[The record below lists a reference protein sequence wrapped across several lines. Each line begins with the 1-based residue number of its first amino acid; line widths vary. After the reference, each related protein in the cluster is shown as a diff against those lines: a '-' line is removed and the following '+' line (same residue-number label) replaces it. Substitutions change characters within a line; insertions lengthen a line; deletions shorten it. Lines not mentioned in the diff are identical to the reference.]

1 MLLKV
6 SLFLYTLE
14 ESYMPSQKF
23 TEKAVK
29 AAGKSLSEV
38 ARQFGFKSTQSVAN
52 WVINNQVPSERV
64 LQLCELGKWS
74 VTPHELR
81 PDIYPNPSDGLPD
94 EPSKISGSAA

>member
-1 MLLKV
+1 
-6 SLFLYTLE
+6 
-14 ESYMPSQKF
+14 MPSQNL

-64 LQLCELGKWS
+64 LQLCELVKWS

>member
-1 MLLKV
+1 M
-6 SLFLYTLE
+6 S
-14 ESYMPSQKF
+14 SQNY

-38 ARQFGFKSTQSVAN
+38 ARRFGFKSTQSVAN

-64 LQLCELGKWS
+64 LQLCELGNWS

-81 PDIYPNPSDGLPD
+81 PDIYPNPNDGLLVVQVWRCFPR
-94 EPSKISGSAA
+94 STTSRSITMARTGR

>member
-1 MLLKV
+1 M
-6 SLFLYTLE
+6 S
-14 ESYMPSQKF
+14 SQNL

-38 ARQFGFKSTQSVAN
+38 ARRFGFKSTQSVAN

-64 LQLCELGKWS
+64 LQLCELGCWS

-81 PDIYPNPSDGLPD
+81 PDILQLIQNFRDCWDAVPQMPLRIICARWREKELSP
-94 EPSKISGSAA
+94 

>member
-1 MLLKV
+1 M
-6 SLFLYTLE
+6 S
-14 ESYMPSQKF
+14 SQNY

-38 ARQFGFKSTQSVAN
+38 ARRFGFKSTQSVAN

-64 LQLCELGKWS
+64 LQLCQLENWS

-81 PDIYPNPSDGLPD
+81 PDIYPNPNDGLP
-94 EPSKISGSAA
+94 ECYSKVSGSVA

>member
-1 MLLKV
+1 M
-6 SLFLYTLE
+6 S
-14 ESYMPSQKF
+14 SQNY

-38 ARQFGFKSTQSVAN
+38 ARHFGFKSTQSVAN

-64 LQLCELGKWS
+64 LQLCELGNWS

-81 PDIYPNPSDGLPD
+81 PDTDHTGTTSCPEAGTRPD
-94 EPSKISGSAA
+94 

>member
-1 MLLKV
+1 M
-6 SLFLYTLE
+6 S
-14 ESYMPSQKF
+14 SQNY

-38 ARQFGFKSTQSVAN
+38 ARRFGFKSTQSVAN

-64 LQLCELGKWS
+64 LQLCELGNWS

-81 PDIYPNPSDGLPD
+81 PDIYPNPNDGLP
-94 EPSKISGSAA
+94 ECYSKLAVQLRKRNHRNEE